1 MIKELVL
8 VPRVLYGV
16 FFTLGGLYVAF
27 ASTMHPKSFIGAFLF
42 MFLFSFV
49 WQYYVL
55 HFALKTANNKQRAIG
70 LIVWLIVSCV
80 VGAWGLNELG
90 TFDWLQNESTLM
102 NDFAWRMTVYLIGAS
117 MYIGGVCT
125 RRAYEKH
132 GAL

>member
-27 ASTMHPKSFIGAFLF
+27 TSPFYSRSFIGAFLF
-42 MFLFSFV
+42 LLVFSFV

-55 HFALKTANNKQRAIG
+55 YFALKTANKKQRAIV
-70 LIVWLIVSCV
+70 LLVWLIISLTI
-80 VGAWGLNELG
+80 GAWGLNALG
-90 TFDWLQNESTLM
+90 TLDWLQNESTLM
-102 NDFAWRMTVYLIGAS
+102 NDFAWRMAVYLIGAS